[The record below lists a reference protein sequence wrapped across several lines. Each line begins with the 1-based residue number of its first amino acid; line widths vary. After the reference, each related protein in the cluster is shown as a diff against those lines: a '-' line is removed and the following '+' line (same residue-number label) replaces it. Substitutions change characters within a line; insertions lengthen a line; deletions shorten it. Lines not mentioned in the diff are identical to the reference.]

1 MSLVDFI
8 NLSKTALELG
18 LICSIVALSLF
29 LSYKMLGICDLSTDA
44 CFTLGASVGAV
55 LAINGHPFLSI
66 VLSMLAGLLSGLI
79 VSLLQTKAGIN
90 SLLSGIIVNTGLYS
104 INIGIMGG
112 SSLLNMNKTITIF
125 TIIKDYLSDDLY
137 KIVATLLFVIPILII
152 LNYFLKTRIGL
163 TIRAAGNNIKMLSS
177 IGVNSDKIII
187 IGLMI
192 SGSLTALSGNL
203 LAQSQKFVSIDTGNG
218 ILTIALAS
226 LLIGSIFDKDS
237 SIFKKMIFVVLG
249 SIIFRII
256 YMLALRFNMP
266 AYMLRFV
273 SSLIIV
279 LTISLP
285 YLKTKY
291 LEIRSYKKRSQHA

>member
-1 MSLVDFI
+1 MELLDFI

-18 LICSIVALSLF
+18 LICSIVAMSLF

-55 LAINGHPFLSI
+55 LAINGHPYLAI
-66 VLSMLAGLLSGLI
+66 ILSMFAGSLSGLI
-79 VSLLQTKAGIN
+79 VSILQTKAGIN
-90 SLLSGIIVNTGLYS
+90 SLLSGIIVNTALYS
-104 INIGIMGG
+104 INIFIMGG

-125 TIIKDYLSDDLY
+125 TIVKDYINASYY
-137 KIVATLLFVIPILII
+137 KIIVALLFVILILIF
-152 LNYFLKTRIGL
+152 LNYFLKTRLGL
-163 TIRAAGNNIKMLSS
+163 TIKACGNNIKMLSS

-192 SGSLTALSGNL
+192 SGCLTALSGNL

-226 LLIGSIFDKDS
+226 LLIGSIFDKKS
-237 SIFKKMIFVVLG
+237 SNLSKLLFTILG
-249 SIIFRII
+249 SIIFRLI

-266 AYMLRFV
+266 AYMLKFV

-279 LTISLP
+279 LAISLP
-285 YLKTKY
+285 YFKNKFVEY
-291 LEIRSYKKRSQHA
+291 RKRKLNA

>member
-1 MSLVDFI
+1 MEFLDFI

-18 LICSIVALSLF
+18 LICSIAALALF

-55 LAINGHPFLSI
+55 LAINGHPYLSI
-66 VLSMLAGLLSGLI
+66 VLSMLAGSLSGLI
-79 VSLLQTKAGIN
+79 VSILQTKAGIN
-90 SLLSGIIVNTGLYS
+90 SLLSGIIVNTALYS
-104 INIGIMGG
+104 INIFIMGG

-125 TIIKDYLSDDLY
+125 TIVKDYINASYY
-137 KIVATLLFVIPILII
+137 KIIVALLFVILVLIF
-152 LNYFLKTRIGL
+152 LNYFLKTRLGL
-163 TIRAAGNNIKMLSS
+163 TIKACGNNIKMLSS

-192 SGSLTALSGNL
+192 SGCLTALSGNL

-226 LLIGSIFDKDS
+226 LLIGSIFDKKS
-237 SIFKKMIFVVLG
+237 SNLSKLLFTILG
-249 SIIFRII
+249 SIIFRLI

-266 AYMLRFV
+266 AYMLKFV

-279 LTISLP
+279 LAISLP
-285 YLKTKY
+285 YFKNEFVEY
-291 LEIRSYKKRSQHA
+291 RKRKLNA

>member
-1 MSLVDFI
+1 MELLDFI

-18 LICSIVALSLF
+18 LICSIVAMSLF

-55 LAINGHPFLSI
+55 LAINGHPYLAI
-66 VLSMLAGLLSGLI
+66 ILSMFAGSLSGLI
-79 VSLLQTKAGIN
+79 VSILQTKAGIN
-90 SLLSGIIVNTGLYS
+90 SLLSGIIVNTALYS
-104 INIGIMGG
+104 INIFIMGG

-125 TIIKDYLSDDLY
+125 TIVKDHINASYY
-137 KIVATLLFVIPILII
+137 KIIVALLFVILVLIF
-152 LNYFLKTRIGL
+152 LNYFLKTRLGL
-163 TIRAAGNNIKMLSS
+163 TIKACGNNIKMLSS

-192 SGSLTALSGNL
+192 SGCLTALSGNL

-226 LLIGSIFDKDS
+226 LLIGSIFDKKS
-237 SIFKKMIFVVLG
+237 SNLSKLLFTILG
-249 SIIFRII
+249 SIIFRLI

-266 AYMLRFV
+266 AYMLKFV

-279 LTISLP
+279 LAISLP
-285 YLKTKY
+285 YFKNEFVEY
-291 LEIRSYKKRSQHA
+291 RKRKLNA

>member
-1 MSLVDFI
+1 MELLDFI

-18 LICSIVALSLF
+18 LICSIVAMSLF

-55 LAINGHPFLSI
+55 LAINGHPYLAI
-66 VLSMLAGLLSGLI
+66 ILSMFAGSLSGLI
-79 VSLLQTKAGIN
+79 VSILQTKAGIN
-90 SLLSGIIVNTGLYS
+90 SLLSGIIVNTALYS
-104 INIGIMGG
+104 INIFIMGG

-125 TIIKDYLSDDLY
+125 TIVKDYINASYY
-137 KIVATLLFVIPILII
+137 KIIVALLFVILVSIF
-152 LNYFLKTRIGL
+152 LNYFLKTRLGL
-163 TIRAAGNNIKMLSS
+163 TIKACGNNIKMLSS

-192 SGSLTALSGNL
+192 SGCLTALSGNL
-203 LAQSQKFVSIDTGNG
+203 LAQSQKFVSIDTGSG

-226 LLIGSIFDKDS
+226 LLIGSIFDKES
-237 SIFKKMIFVVLG
+237 SNLFKLLFTILG
-249 SIIFRII
+249 SIIFRLI

-266 AYMLRFV
+266 AYMLKFV

-279 LTISLP
+279 LAISLP
-285 YLKTKY
+285 YFKNKFVEY
-291 LEIRSYKKRSQHA
+291 RKRKLNA

>member
-1 MSLVDFI
+1 MELLDFI

-18 LICSIVALSLF
+18 LICSIVAMSLF

-55 LAINGHPFLSI
+55 LAINGHPYLAI
-66 VLSMLAGLLSGLI
+66 ILSMFAGSLSGLI
-79 VSLLQTKAGIN
+79 VSILQTKAGIN
-90 SLLSGIIVNTGLYS
+90 SLLSGIIVNTALYS
-104 INIGIMGG
+104 INIFIMGG

-125 TIIKDYLSDDLY
+125 TIVKDYINASYY
-137 KIVATLLFVIPILII
+137 KIIVALLFVILVLIF
-152 LNYFLKTRIGL
+152 LNYFLKTRLGL
-163 TIRAAGNNIKMLSS
+163 TIKACGNNIKMLSS

-192 SGSLTALSGNL
+192 SGCLTALSGNL
-203 LAQSQKFVSIDTGNG
+203 LAQSQKFVSIDTGSG

-226 LLIGSIFDKDS
+226 LLIGSIFDKES
-237 SIFKKMIFVVLG
+237 SNLFKLLFTILG
-249 SIIFRII
+249 SIIFRLI

-266 AYMLRFV
+266 AYMLKFV

-279 LTISLP
+279 LAISLP
-285 YLKTKY
+285 YFKNKFVEY
-291 LEIRSYKKRSQHA
+291 RKRKLNA

>member
-1 MSLVDFI
+1 MELLDFI

-18 LICSIVALSLF
+18 LICSIVAMSLF

-55 LAINGHPFLSI
+55 LAINGHPYLAI
-66 VLSMLAGLLSGLI
+66 ILSMFAGSLSGLI
-79 VSLLQTKAGIN
+79 VSILQTKAGIN
-90 SLLSGIIVNTGLYS
+90 SLLSGIIVNTALYS
-104 INIGIMGG
+104 INIFIMGG

-125 TIIKDYLSDDLY
+125 TIVKDYINASYY
-137 KIVATLLFVIPILII
+137 KIIVALLFVILVLIF
-152 LNYFLKTRIGL
+152 LNYFLKTRLGL
-163 TIRAAGNNIKMLSS
+163 TIKACGNNIKMLSS

-192 SGSLTALSGNL
+192 SGCLTALSGNL

-226 LLIGSIFDKDS
+226 LLIGSIFDKES
-237 SIFKKMIFVVLG
+237 SNFFKLLFTILG
-249 SIIFRII
+249 SIIFRLI

-266 AYMLRFV
+266 AYMLKFV

-279 LTISLP
+279 LAISLP
-285 YLKTKY
+285 YFKNEFVEY
-291 LEIRSYKKRSQHA
+291 RKRKLNA

>member
-1 MSLVDFI
+1 MELLDFI

-18 LICSIVALSLF
+18 LICSIVAMSLF

-55 LAINGHPFLSI
+55 LAINGHPYLAI
-66 VLSMLAGLLSGLI
+66 ILSMFAGSLSGLI
-79 VSLLQTKAGIN
+79 VSILQTKAGIN
-90 SLLSGIIVNTGLYS
+90 SLLSGIIVNTALYS
-104 INIGIMGG
+104 INIFIMGG

-125 TIIKDYLSDDLY
+125 TIVKDYINASYY
-137 KIVATLLFVIPILII
+137 KIIVALLFVILVLIF
-152 LNYFLKTRIGL
+152 LNYFLKTRLGL
-163 TIRAAGNNIKMLSS
+163 TIKACGNNIKMLSS

-192 SGSLTALSGNL
+192 SGCLTALSGNL

-226 LLIGSIFDKDS
+226 LLIGSIFDKES
-237 SIFKKMIFVVLG
+237 SNLFKLLFTILG
-249 SIIFRII
+249 SIIFRLI

-266 AYMLRFV
+266 AYMLKFV

-279 LTISLP
+279 LAISLP
-285 YLKTKY
+285 YFKNEFVEY
-291 LEIRSYKKRSQHA
+291 RKRKLNA